1 MGVMLSF
8 IIILYMVFHFNSAI
22 ILCVLYL
29 KDLKS
34 KIRGEYFMIN
44 AWSFDSED
52 LLLDIIIQ
60 DAYLI
65 TLITMELV
73 SMSFVRKE
81 EYLKNLL

>member
-1 MGVMLSF
+1 
-8 IIILYMVFHFNSAI
+8 
-22 ILCVLYL
+22 
-29 KDLKS
+29 
-34 KIRGEYFMIN
+34 MIN